1 MGFITANQAAH
12 KWGISQRRVQILCA
26 ENRIEG
32 VFKLGENIKINIGY
46 KNKYYIHWAFRMF
59 SVLILCGFQRLKH
72 PE

>member
-32 VFKLGENIKINIGY
+32 VFKLGEN
-46 KNKYYIHWAFRMF
+46 WAIPSEAQKPADLRN
-59 SVLILCGFQRLKH
+59 RDLKRSIS
-72 PE
+72 ENEYD